1 MFKAPR
7 PFLLLAM
14 AVVLAG
20 GATNA
25 QAALDLGKVDE
36 YKLKS
41 FSEYFGQY
49 FDVPNFEFDDK
60 EFEAK
65 LLEEATDINRWLG
78 DPANWPAESKIKPG
92 MYADAGWLFSYFANA
107 GLVGAEEHSIF
118 YLDKAAKS
126 DPKNYVIPLRLAKMA
141 AKKGAVGRA
150 DVIRFAERAIAADP
164 EAAAKENLHY
174 LLADAY
180 YAGGDF
186 AKAYAELKKQSAVN
200 AEFENTSNLLFAWEM
215 YIEKWGRIPAKI
227 VFKKQ
232 PDGAVRPEPAAGV

>member
-1 MFKAPR
+1 M
-7 PFLLLAM
+7 LAA
-14 AVVLAG
+14 AVVLAAA
-20 GATNA
+20 GAPSA
-25 QAALDLGKVDE
+25 GASLDLGKVDE

-41 FSEYFGQY
+41 FSEYFSQY
-49 FDVPNFEFDDK
+49 FDVANFEFDDK

-65 LLEEATDINRWLG
+65 LREEATEINRWLG
-78 DPANWPAESKIKPG
+78 DPVNWPEESKIKPG

-141 AKKGAVGRA
+141 AKKGAAGRS
-150 DVIRFAERAIAADP
+150 DVIRFAERAVAADP

-180 YAGGDF
+180 YAGGEF
-186 AKAYAELKKQSAVN
+186 AKAYGELKKQSAVN
-200 AEFENTSNLLFAWEM
+200 PEFENTSNLMFAWEM
-215 YIEKWGRIPAKI
+215 YIEKWGRVPARI

-232 PDGAVRPEPAAGV
+232 PDGAERPEPATGA